1 MFMNLFRFVCLF
13 WWLFLFVL
21 IVWNK
26 YNVSYKLY
34 FLKIFLDIV
43 NNLLDFKYDSVW
55 KKIKFLG
62 VEGNNLFIVVEKFVV
77 IVVGILEE

>member
-1 MFMNLFRFVCLF
+1 MFMNLFRFVCLY

-26 YNVSYKLY
+26 YNVSYKLF

-43 NNLLDFKYDSVW
+43 NNLLDFKYDGVW

-77 IVVGILEE
+77 MVVGILEE

>member
-1 MFMNLFRFVCLF
+1 MLC
-13 WWLFLFVL
+13 
-21 IVWNK
+21 
-26 YNVSYKLY
+26 SYKLC
-34 FLKIFLDIV
+34 FQIFLDIV

-77 IVVGILEE
+77 MVVGIVEGQIVRGDLEDFDKLRVEV

>member
-1 MFMNLFRFVCLF
+1 M
-13 WWLFLFVL
+13 
-21 IVWNK
+21 
-26 YNVSYKLY
+26 
-34 FLKIFLDIV
+34 